1 MLPFYQIGSFF
12 WKKFLLFGTSTLK
25 AIMNTLIILAEVSI
39 VIIIFSSLI
48 WLVSKLFKLAIQY
61 PLFNISAQRIKIL
74 HRDITG
80 LLLLTGL
87 VLCLGVIGVNGFLIY
102 QGRNLQNYTLS
113 LIKLIP
119 PGFWLRL
126 AVGIAQSIGAVIL
139 TAIALALLE
148 YCLKLANTRAKNI
161 DSSTKDDES
170 IDAFFTALFKRIKW
184 GSRLWIIGCCTLFL
198 NLPAVVSEY
207 LFVVL
212 RIYLTVAVGLLIIKA
227 AAAIVDILD
236 VLSTRYSSPD
246 NLLRFYDRLRHLIPF
261 LKRCLELVLY
271 ACIATLITRQ
281 IDIIANLSDFW
292 LRIIKIITLIFLSRV
307 FYDLVYFLT
316 EELVFKEKNLTE
328 RQKVRRLT
336 LMPLFRSILQYS
348 IYFTVGI
355 FILYTLDIDPTP
367 ILAGAGI
374 IGLAVG
380 LGAQELINDIVCG
393 FFILFENYYLV
404 GDYIEAGKAEDKVV
418 EGTVEA
424 IELRTTRLR
433 HPNGQLQIIRNGAIG
448 SVMNYSK
455 EYTFAV
461 VEVGVPYDANLA
473 HIYQVVEGLGKKLLA
488 NYPDVLEPTQIEG
501 VESLGESNLLL
512 RTLTKVKPGK
522 HLQIQRLLRQMFM
535 DTLRE
540 EGILLPS
547 LIKNEE

>member
-1 MLPFYQIGSFF
+1 
-12 WKKFLLFGTSTLK
+12 
-25 AIMNTLIILAEVSI
+25 MNTLIILAEVSI